1 MRLECAFPELEELRE
16 RIGAP
21 MVEWDLKARIVVPD
35 PILEISIDPRIDRES
50 AYTQLEHIFDNPKKL
65 VSINGKPAV
74 IYIPRVSEE
83 RLPFRKFHFMEC
95 AFIKKMR
102 KRGQYERYIA
112 TNKQSGEFDLDIVF
126 SDKVRRLTL
135 PLGVCKS
142 CLEDFNYKGYRRA
155 SDEKRD
161 EIYESFDIK
170 TFFAECTP
178 YFDSLPTRR
187 DSTYREDAYP
197 VNWRDISFAY
207 RDGVRWECERCG
219 VVLSE
224 RHDLLEVHHKNGLK
238 SDCRPENLIALCREC
253 HTALHP
259 NRPIDEQDIQ
269 DVDRYRKTPGGIHS
283 TIQSRQEKRDAHAF
297 PKESLHTIELR
308 SRAAEES
315 DPDKCFDLAIGYAKG
330 EGVPKN
336 QEIATEYYRK
346 AAEKGHVIAQFNL
359 GVRYANGLGVC
370 KNESKAAE
378 WYLKAAMQGYVRA
391 QFNLGVLYANGLG
404 VPQNDALAVDWYRK
418 AAIQGDSDAQYN
430 LSVMYEK
437 GRGVATDRVQA
448 IAWCRMAAKQGD
460 PDAQKKLERLL
471 ASL

>member
-1 MRLECAFPELEELRE
+1 MKLECAFPELDELRE
-16 RIGAP
+16 QIGAP
-21 MVEWDLKARIVVPD
+21 LVEWDPKARIVVPEA
-35 PILEISIDPRIDRES
+35 IFEISIDKENAPVL
-50 AYTQLEHIFDNPKKL
+50 LEHIFDNPKKMA
-65 VSINGKPAV
+65 SINGKPAL
-74 IYIPRVSEE
+74 IYIPFVREDL
-83 RLPFRKFHFMEC
+83 LPTRKYHFMEC
-95 AFIKKMR
+95 PHIEKMR
-102 KRGQYERYIA
+102 LEGHYERYIA
-112 TNKQSGEFDLDIVF
+112 TTRQTGEFDLEIAFD
-126 SDKVRRLTL
+126 DKVRKVVL
-135 PLGVCKS
+135 PLGVCRL
-142 CLEDFNYKGYRRA
+142 CLKAFNYRGYRKA
-155 SDEKRD
+155 SYQERD
-161 EIYESFDIK
+161 QIYESFDIK
-170 TFFAECTP
+170 RFFKECTP
-178 YFDSLPTRR
+178 YFESLPTRR

-219 VVLSE
+219 VVLAE

-253 HTALHP
+253 HAVLHP
-259 NRPIDEQDIQ
+259 NRPAYERDMQDM
-269 DVDRYRKTPGGIHS
+269 DKYRKETGGVHS

-297 PKESLHTIELR
+297 PKDSMHTIEGLGR
-308 SRAAEES
+308 TVEET

-346 AAEKGHVIAQFNL
+346 AAEKGHMRAQFNL
-359 GVRYANGLGVC
+359 GVRYANGRGVD
-370 KNESKAAE
+370 KNETKAAE
-378 WYLKAAMQGYVRA
+378 WYRKAAEQGYVRA

-430 LSVMYEK
+430 LSVMYEE
-437 GRGVATDRVQA
+437 GRGVPTDRVQA

-460 PDAQKKLERLL
+460 PDAKKKLESLL

>member
-1 MRLECAFPELEELRE
+1 MRLECAFPELDELRE
-16 RIGAP
+16 QIGAP
-21 MVEWDLKARIVVPD
+21 LVEWDLKARIVVPD
-35 PILEISIDPRIDRES
+35 PVLEISIDPRIDRES

-95 AFIKKMR
+95 PHIQMIR
-102 KRGQYERYIA
+102 SEGGYERYIA
-112 TNKQSGEFDLDIVF
+112 TNRQSGDFDLDIVF
-126 SDKVRRLTL
+126 PDKVRKVTL

-142 CLEDFNYKGYRRA
+142 CLKAFDYRGYRRA
-155 SDEKRD
+155 SYEKRN

-238 SDCRPENLIALCREC
+238 SDCRPENLLALCREC

-259 NRPIDEQDIQ
+259 NRPVDEQDIQ
-269 DVDRYRKTPGGIHS
+269 DVDRLRKETEGTHP
-283 TIQSRQEKRDAHAF
+283 TISSRQEKRDAHAF
-297 PKESLHTIELR
+297 PKDSMHRIAGLR
-308 SRAAEES
+308 RTVEET

-346 AAEKGHVIAQFNL
+346 AAEKGHVRAQFNL
-359 GVRYANGLGVC
+359 GVRYANGRGVD
-370 KNESKAAE
+370 KNETKAAE
-378 WYLKAAMQGYVRA
+378 WYRKAALQGYAAA
-391 QFNLGVLYANGLG
+391 QFNLGVLYAKGFG
-404 VPQNDALAVDWYRK
+404 VPQNDVLAANWYRK
-418 AAIQGDSDAQYN
+418 AAIQGDPDAQYN
-430 LSVMYEK
+430 LSIMYEE
-437 GRGVATDRVQA
+437 GRGVSQDRVQA

-460 PDAQKKLERLL
+460 RDAQKKLQKLL
-471 ASL
+471 S